1 MLKSKLGLSTF
12 IIFFLLVSNS
22 WAYQEIEV
30 QNGGTIQGRAILE
43 GRTPQPRVFHLVLYP
58 NIDLCAEVQVDE
70 GVNTDDEENRV
81 VHDFITDD
89 NKGMRNVVIAIDH
102 VDAGKSFPEKTIDIL
117 SENCKFTPDVSV
129 VRQGGKF
136 TVDNVDP
143 VMHNSQVYQAER
155 GKIIQNLP
163 VPAEDITH
171 GKVTFQRKFKIF
183 QMICGMHEFMQTFG
197 YRVQNPYNQITG
209 KDGTFKIENIP
220 PGDYN
225 VTGWHYLMKKVKKK
239 IHIGPNETINLD
251 FAFNGDKVIRPL
263 YETIKSGRIKKEA
276 KKAFI
281 KDDLKP

>member
-1 MLKSKLGLSTF
+1 MLKSKLGLRTF
-12 IIFFLLVSNS
+12 LIFFLLVSNS

-30 QNGGTIQGRAILE
+30 QNGGTIQGRATLE
-43 GRTPQPRVFHLVLYP
+43 GKTPQPRVFHLVLYP
-58 NIDLCAEVQVDE
+58 NIDLCAEVPETDE
-70 GVNTDDEENRV
+70 EENRV
-81 VHDFITDD
+81 VSDFITDD
-89 NKGMRNVVIAIDH
+89 NRGMKNVVITIDH

-117 SENCKFTPDVSV
+117 SENCKFFPEVSV

-171 GKVTFQRKFKIF
+171 GKVTFQKKFKIF

-197 YRVQNPYNQITG
+197 YRIQNPYNQITG
-209 KDGTFKIENIP
+209 ADGTFKIENIP

-276 KKAFI
+276 KKAFT